1 MNYDLLLQW
10 VSEQGSGSLTSFR
23 QVHDWLRG
31 STGPSEQAI
40 TANRSAATMAVLA
53 HMEVDWVRSQWC
65 AAPPVLTILPFA
77 GGRSLLTGARSRSLL
92 DALAKETAEE
102 VTMNVMSAPYS
113 QPSAPSAIYLVSES
127 EKDIEQLADRLDI
140 GYEFSVAERLSGLL
154 PSLSKWKTSPGGPLP
169 RGFQVDRFSS
179 KLLQW
184 VTVDSVDTPG
194 VYRCNLYGRP
204 DFRYVDSDGSSSAVD
219 RATGIYLDL
228 SRTKRTLLSF
238 REEKVNGVLK
248 VPVQAPLPT
257 LHARAAALCS
267 GLAPTFDKTSF
278 SLLYKNVPLVI
289 AQRIA
294 TSLEQTPLAQ
304 DLQPAR
310 TYEVLGDTPLAGAR
324 RLRL

>member
-1 MNYDLLLQW
+1 MNYDLLLEW
-10 VSEQGSGSLTSFR
+10 VSEQASGSLTSFR

-31 STGPSEQAI
+31 RSEPSEQAI

-102 VTMNVMSAPYS
+102 ATMNVMTAPYS

-127 EKDIEQLADRLDI
+127 EKDIEQLAHRLDI
-140 GYEFSVAERLSGLL
+140 GYEFSVAERLSRLL
-154 PSLSKWKTSPGGPLP
+154 PALSKWKTSPGGPLP
-169 RGFQVDRFSS
+169 RGFQVDRFSANV
-179 KLLQW
+179 LQW
-184 VTVDSVDTPG
+184 VTVDAVDIPG

-204 DFRYVDSDGSSSAVD
+204 DFRYVDSEGRSFAVD
-219 RATGIYLDL
+219 RATGVYLEL
-228 SRTKRTLLSF
+228 SRTKRTVLCF
-238 REEKVNGVLK
+238 REEQVNGVLI

-267 GLAPTFDKTSF
+267 GLAPTFDKASST
-278 SLLYKNVPLVI
+278 LQYRNVPLVI

-304 DLQPAR
+304 DLQAAGA
-310 TYEVLGDTPLAGAR
+310 YHVLGDAPLAGHR
-324 RLRL
+324 FRL